1 MSLPKDW
8 IKRLGLKR
16 GDLVAIIERGDGA
29 LLVDPKY
36 SEREHL
42 RVAEIEMDEGF
53 TREITAKYLYGYDI
67 IRLKSKGPRINP
79 YQREEVKKSLQQLV
93 GVEIVE
99 EDAREI
105 TLQCLLSPS
114 AVPLR
119 RTMKRTYLIAAKMQ
133 EEVITAL
140 KELDD
145 KLAKN
150 VINRDEEVNRLYF
163 LIVRQLRT
171 AIQDPRLA
179 EKMGVTPI
187 ECLDYRAVVKSIEA
201 LADYA
206 VKIAKQIPFLQKTPI
221 PQTVLQ
227 KILEL
232 SQITQEIHSNAIE
245 ALLRKD
251 VNLASKTIA
260 KKPELEK
267 ALNAAYEEILNHAP
281 LLATPLNTIVDMLDR
296 IAECGIDIADLT

>member
-1 MSLPKDW
+1 
-8 IKRLGLKR
+8 
-16 GDLVAIIERGDGA
+16 LVAIIERGDGA

-36 SEREHL
+36 SERENL

-99 EDAREI
+99 EDARDI

-163 LIVRQLRT
+163 LIVRQLRA

-179 EKMGVTPI
+179 EKMGVTAI
-187 ECLDYRAVVKSIEA
+187 ECLDYRAVVKSIET
-201 LADYA
+201 LADHA
-206 VKIAKQIPFLQKTPI
+206 VKLAKQIPLLQNTPI

-227 KILEL
+227 KILET
-232 SQITQEIHSNAIE
+232 SKITQEIHSNAIE

-251 VNLASKTIA
+251 VNLAAKTID

-267 ALNAAYEEILNHAP
+267 ALNDTYEEILNQAP
-281 LLATPLNTIVDMLDR
+281 VLATPLNTIVDMLDR

>member
-1 MSLPKDW
+1 M
-8 IKRLGLKR
+8 KR

-281 LLATPLNTIVDMLDR
+281 LLATPL
-296 IAECGIDIADLT
+296 